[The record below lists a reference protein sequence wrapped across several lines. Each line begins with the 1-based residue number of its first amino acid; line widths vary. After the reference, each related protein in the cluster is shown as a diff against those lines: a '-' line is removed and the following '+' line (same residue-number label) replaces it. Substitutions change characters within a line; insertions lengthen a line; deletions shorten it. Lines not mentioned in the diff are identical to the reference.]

1 MGKLKLSQGDIDLVV
16 LVSGGGTNLQSI
28 IDSICTGNL
37 DARIAA
43 VISDQANAY
52 GLTRARDAGIPAVIV
67 KPESYSTQDEFE
79 NELTGIITAYEPDLV
94 VLAGFMRILGR
105 TLVEKFAGKIV
116 NIHPSLLPKFKGLNT
131 HQRVINAGETTHGA
145 TVHFVTA
152 GLDSGP
158 AIIQA
163 KVDVGVDDT
172 AATLQQK
179 VLQQEHKIYPRAI
192 QWIAEGK
199 VRFKNSK

>member
-1 MGKLKLSQGDIDLVV
+1 MGKLKLSQRDLDLVV
-16 LVSGGGTNLQSI
+16 LISGGGTNLQSI
-28 IDSICTGNL
+28 IDSIHIGNL
-37 DARIAA
+37 DARISA
-43 VISDQANAY
+43 VISDQENAY
-52 GLTRARDAGIPAVIV
+52 GLTRARDAGIPAVVV
-67 KPESYSTQDEFE
+67 KPDSYSTQDEFE
-79 NELTGIITAYEPDLV
+79 NELTGMITAYEPDLV

-105 TLVEKFAGKIV
+105 TLVERFAGKIV

-152 GLDSGP
+152 ALDSGP

-199 VRFKNSK
+199 VKFENSI